1 MNKSQIDNE
10 TAMFIVL
17 SDLGIDGPFFTLA
30 RAVEL
35 AEVADGVVYR
45 LEPLGAAE
53 EMHTADP
60 RRMHHA

>member
-1 MNKSQIDNE
+1 MYV
-10 TAMFIVL
+10 VL

-35 AEVADGVVYR
+35 AETADGSVFQLRRVNDD
-45 LEPLGAAE
+45 EAS
-53 EMHTADP
+53 HTADP